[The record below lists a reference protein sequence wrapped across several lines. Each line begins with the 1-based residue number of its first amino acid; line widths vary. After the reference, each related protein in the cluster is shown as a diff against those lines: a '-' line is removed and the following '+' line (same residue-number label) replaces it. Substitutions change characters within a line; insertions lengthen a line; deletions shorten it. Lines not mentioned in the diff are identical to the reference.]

1 MAKVFWTQRGAKLV
15 HERYRSILEHW
26 PVRNEQ
32 LTVPTRQGATFVLA
46 SGPKEAPPLVL
57 LHGGL
62 TTSAMW
68 SRSVGAWAEHFRVYA
83 VDLIGEAGFSAASR
97 PWMWSGA
104 HARWLDDVWAA
115 LGITSATV
123 IGASLGGWIALDYA
137 IRRPGNVSALV
148 LLAPAGV
155 VPFRL
160 SVMLKAAPLLLMG
173 PWGHRRALKLD
184 MGFDPDDARSSE
196 GVAFLSFFGLVAEH
210 FVGRMQAIPTFSHA
224 MLRRIEIPVL
234 AIVGGKDAY
243 FDSEKMKRR
252 LANCMPQTQVD
263 YLPEAGHALVD
274 STARVT
280 KFLLALKTI

>member
-15 HERYRSILEHW
+15 HEKYRSILDNW
-26 PVRNEQ
+26 PIRNEQ
-32 LTVPTRQGATFVLA
+32 LTVPTCQGATFVLA
-46 SGPKEAPPLVL
+46 SGRREAPPLVL

-83 VDLIGEAGFSAASR
+83 VDLIGEAGFSAPSR
-97 PWMWSGA
+97 PWMWSDA
-104 HARWLDDVWAA
+104 HARWLDDVWAV
-115 LGITSATV
+115 LGITSAAV
-123 IGASLGGWIALDYA
+123 VGASLGGWIALDYA
-137 IRRPGNVSALV
+137 IRRPGKVSALV

-160 SVMLKAAPLLLMG
+160 SVMVKAAPLLLIG
-173 PWGHRRALKLD
+173 PWGHRRALKLN
-184 MGFDPDDARSSE
+184 MGFDSDAARSSE

-210 FVGRMQAIPTFSHA
+210 FVGRMQAIPTFSDA
-224 MLRRIEIPVL
+224 KLRKIAIPVL
-234 AIVGGKDAY
+234 AVVGGNDAY

-252 LANCMPQTQVD
+252 LANCMPQTEVD

-280 KFLLALKTI
+280 KFLLAVKTV